1 MPDTCDLDSLMAR
14 IDEATEQIARAK
26 DTLRRRH
33 ALNPDADQSELTTA
47 LEYWE
52 ECKREAEDELRRMWR

>member
-1 MPDTCDLDSLMAR
+1 MPDTCEMERLLAR
-14 IDEATEQIARAK
+14 IDEATEQIARVK

-33 ALNPDADQSELTTA
+33 ALKPDADESDLLTA

-52 ECKREAEDELRRMWR
+52 DCKIEAEDELRRVSR